1 MKQQYLLISD
11 VEDIGRSGE
20 VISVKPGFARNF
32 LLPNQKAVPAN
43 EHTLRMQARLKE
55 ERAKQ
60 ANVDRKEAE
69 ELAAKLQGLTLTIKV
84 KVDPEGNMY
93 GSVGYTDILELLAK
107 EGLQMDRRNIGL
119 NKPIKVIGN
128 HPLTL
133 KLKEGVNCPYT
144 LQIVG
149 EQAGAH
155 QG

>member
-32 LLPNQKAVPAN
+32 LLPSQKAVPAN

-60 ANVDRKEAE
+60 ADIDRREAE
-69 ELAAKLQGLTLTIKV
+69 QLAGKLGGLALTITV

-93 GSVGYTDILELLAK
+93 GSVGPTDIIELFAK
-107 EGLQMDRRNIGL
+107 EGYQMDRRNIGI
-119 NKPIKVIGN
+119 NKPIKVTGA
-128 HPLTL
+128 HSMTL
-133 KLKEGVNCPYT
+133 RLKEGVSCAYT
-144 LQIVG
+144 LHIVG
-149 EQAGAH
+149 EQAHPQHG
-155 QG
+155 